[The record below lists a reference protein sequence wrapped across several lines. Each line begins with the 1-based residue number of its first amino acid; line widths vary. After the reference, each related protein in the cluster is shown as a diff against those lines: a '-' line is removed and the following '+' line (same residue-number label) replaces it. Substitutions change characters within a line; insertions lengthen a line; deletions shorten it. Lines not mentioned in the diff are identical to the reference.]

1 MPHCR
6 TDGQGLTYGR
16 GLPPPCR
23 AAGRP
28 TAPSPSGGYLP
39 PGCRAAASP
48 RGQNTIKTN
57 FIYIQVPTAR
67 QEGGRGP
74 AAPQPGG
81 RGTKL

>member
-6 TDGQGLTYGR
+6 TDVQSLTWEEG
-16 GLPPPCR
+16 PAAPCR
-23 AAGRP
+23 AAAWP
-28 TAPSPSGGYLP
+28 P
-39 PGCRAAASP
+39 PGVKMRLK
-48 RGQNTIKTN
+48 IN

-67 QEGGRGP
+67 QQGGRGP